1 MRRQRGS
8 IFKPWRLAA
17 LIAVGVLLPAAL
29 GGCSARGSGSD
40 SSAPDAGAGGTPRG
54 TITVY
59 GAASLKATFTD
70 LAHTFEAE
78 NPGTKVTLS
87 FAGSSDLVS
96 QISQGAPAD
105 VFASADTANMQKLQD
120 AGLADGAPKNFAT
133 NTLAIA
139 VPPGNP
145 AGIAALKDLAR
156 PGTKL
161 VICARQVPCGAAT
174 AQVAQSAGITL
185 SPVSEENAVTDVLGK
200 VTAGEADAGLVY
212 GTDIKAA
219 GNKVAGIQFPES
231 ESAVNTYPIAGV
243 ATGRNKATAR
253 AFVDLV
259 AGPEGQKVLAAAGFG
274 PPGAVTGTGK

>member
-8 IFKPWRLAA
+8 ILAPWRFAGLFA
-17 LIAVGVLLPAAL
+17 LGVLLPAAL
-29 GGCSARGSGSD
+29 GGCSSAG
-40 SSAPDAGAGGTPRG
+40 SSAADSGAGAAPSG

-59 GAASLKATFTD
+59 AAASLKAAFTD
-70 LAHTFEAE
+70 LARTFEAGH
-78 NPGTKVTLS
+78 PGAKVTLS

-120 AGLADGAPKNFAT
+120 AGLADGAPKDFAT

-145 AGIAALKDLAR
+145 AGIAALKDLGR

-174 AQVAQSAGITL
+174 AQVAQAAGITL

-219 GNKVAGIQFPES
+219 GNKVEGIQIPES

-243 ATGRNKATAR
+243 ATGRNKPTAR

-274 PPGAVTGTGK
+274 PANTVTGSGK